1 MLIVRIGA
9 MGDVLHAM
17 PAAAALRQ
25 AHPEWEIGWVVEP
38 RWLPLLRAG
47 SAGARGPEMPLVD
60 RVYLAATRKW
70 KREPFSG
77 KTVAA
82 IRSLVGGLRRERFD
96 VCVDMQGAIRSA
108 VIGRFAA
115 AGRFVGPAEP
125 RERQA
130 QWLYSERVQT
140 VTRHVVEQGCELL
153 GAAVGERLAPAE
165 VPLPVDATA
174 ESACSA
180 LLARLPHR
188 GRFAVIAASAGWGAK
203 QWPAE
208 RYGAVAKELSDAG
221 YGVVVNA
228 ASHDDVLAQRVVE
241 TSGGRAVAVHASLAQ
256 LIALTRRASVV
267 IAGDTGPLHL
277 AAALGRPVVG
287 IYGPTD
293 PARNGPY
300 GTEARVL
307 RHVSSRTDHSRYMA
321 AEAGLLEITPEE
333 VIEAAL
339 ELLETHPENSE
350 PLSRREDKADSP
362 STSLRASSSGITT
375 ERPSF

>member
-1 MLIVRIGA
+1 MLNSGKRRVLIVRIGA

-47 SAGARGPEMPLVD
+47 DSSERGPQMPLVD

-77 KTVAA
+77 KTLEA
-82 IRSLVGGLRRERFD
+82 IRSLRDGLRQERFD

-108 VIGRFAA
+108 VIGKFAA
-115 AGRFVGPAEP
+115 AGNFVGPAEP

-130 QWLYSERVQT
+130 AWLYGERVRT

-153 GAAVGERLAPAE
+153 GAAVGQRLAPGD
-165 VPLPVDATA
+165 VTLPVDVAA
-174 ESACSA
+174 ENHCEA
-180 LLARLPHR
+180 LLSRLAHQ
-188 GRFAVIAASAGWGAK
+188 GRFALIAASAGWGAK
-203 QWPAE
+203 QWPAD

-221 YGVVVNA
+221 YGVLVNA
-228 ASHDDVLAQRVVE
+228 ASNDDVLAQRVVE
-241 TSGGRAVAVHASLAQ
+241 TSGARAVTVHASLAQ

-300 GTEARVL
+300 GAPARVL
-307 RHVSSRTDHSRYMA
+307 RHVSSRTDHGRYA
-321 AEAGLLEITPEE
+321 DPEQGLLEITVEE
-333 VIEAAL
+333 VLTAAT
-339 ELLETHPENSE
+339 ELL
-350 PLSRREDKADSP
+350 RMV
-362 STSLRASSSGITT
+362 
-375 ERPSF
+375 